1 MGATPR
7 AQRNETEPG
16 RPGSY
21 GLFLAGG
28 AVGLLL
34 GLIVGSLCARPIAAA
49 VRSLRRRIGADDEP
63 HFEFLAQ

>member
-1 MGATPR
+1 MAPEQAVSDTSPPV
-7 AQRNETEPG
+7 AP
-16 RPGSY
+16 
-21 GLFLAGG
+21 FMIGG

-34 GLIVGSLCARPIAAA
+34 GLVVGSVIGSIFARPIGAA